1 MRYVVP
7 AVRRLFLLL
16 LALGLLSA
24 CQPVGQAARL
34 PEPGSRQGLE
44 LALPPPGFALDTT
57 PARLDRPTRAGGEE
71 YQGPL
76 IDTHVHL
83 LRGLAKG
90 GVARVLT
97 QMEKAGVEGMVV
109 LPTPNEGLFRDREA
123 NAKARRQIVA
133 AGAGRVSR
141 LCGST
146 YLTRWMAAAYVQG
159 YSDDDLAD
167 RLGRLRRDLESGGCS
182 GIGEIGPYHFAKK
195 PGMAVIHFPLNFT
208 PMLELARLAAA
219 ERVWLDLHAEPKSPT
234 GDSYE
239 QELFGGIELL
249 FREAPGLKLILSHTG
264 MTSAV
269 NARRLLAAYPNL
281 MMNLKIVRPGRK
293 LQWDH
298 LGPIVDENGR
308 LFEDWARLME
318 EMPDRFMVGTD
329 ARFGTPQYGKGR
341 YRKTIRAI
349 RRLLGSLD
357 PQAARMIGAENARR
371 VFGL

>member
-1 MRYVVP
+1 
-7 AVRRLFLLL
+7 
-16 LALGLLSA
+16 
-24 CQPVGQAARL
+24 
-34 PEPGSRQGLE
+34 
-44 LALPPPGFALDTT
+44 
-57 PARLDRPTRAGGEE
+57 
-71 YQGPL
+71 
-76 IDTHVHL
+76 
-83 LRGLAKG
+83 
-90 GVARVLT
+90 
-97 QMEKAGVEGMVV
+97 
-109 LPTPNEGLFRDREA
+109 
-123 NAKARRQIVA
+123 
-133 AGAGRVSR
+133 
-141 LCGST
+141 
-146 YLTRWMAAAYVQG
+146 
-159 YSDDDLAD
+159 
-167 RLGRLRRDLESGGCS
+167 
-182 GIGEIGPYHFAKK
+182 
-195 PGMAVIHFPLNFT
+195 MAVIHFPLNFT